1 MKNIRPD
8 HQDMHPHYIEK
19 MRKLPFLTIDEE
31 YVLAKKWQQD
41 GDTKAI
47 SHLIE
52 SHLRLV
58 TKIASGYRGYGL
70 PLNDLI
76 SEGNVGM
83 MQAMKHYDPD
93 KGYRLSTYAMFWIK
107 SAIQDYILRS
117 WSLVRIGTTAAQK
130 KLFFNLRRERNR
142 LIANSEDQ
150 ELSEDYMQEIAE
162 NLGVKTEEVEEMSAR
177 MASQD
182 YSLNAPI
189 QTTEGNAEWVEW
201 LADER
206 ESHEI
211 TVIEE
216 DEAKKRR
223 KYLTIALDHLS
234 PRERDVI
241 IQRRLKDPPETL
253 ETVSASMGISRER
266 VRQIEVQAFDKL
278 QRIMKRLAR
287 KDPLLS

>member
-1 MKNIRPD
+1 MKSIGS
-8 HQDMHPHYIEK
+8 HQDMHPHYIER

-31 YVLAKKWQQD
+31 YVLAKKWREE
-41 GDTKAI
+41 GDAKAV

-70 PLNDLI
+70 PLNDLV

-107 SAIQDYILRS
+107 SAIQEYILRS

-130 KLFFNLRRERNR
+130 KLFFNLKREQSR
-142 LIANSEDQ
+142 LLSTREG
-150 ELSEDYMQEIAE
+150 ELSSEHFELIAE
-162 NLGVKTEEVEEMSAR
+162 NLGVKPEEVEEMTAR

-189 QTTEGNAEWVEW
+189 QTNEGNSEWVEW
-201 LADER
+201 IVDER
-206 ESHEI
+206 DSQEVL
-211 TVIEE
+211 VIEE
-216 DEAKKRR
+216 DEVQKRR
-223 KYLTIALDHLS
+223 KNLSIALDLLT
-234 PRERDVI
+234 PRERDVL

-253 ETVSASMGISRER
+253 ETVALSMNISRER

-278 QRIMKRLAR
+278 QRIMKRLSR
-287 KDPLLS
+287 HQPGLPI